1 MRVRYIMK
9 SIEKRDRAVY
19 GSIPAMRVRY
29 IFHVRYTTSPRPGSI
44 PAMRVRYIDSF
55 DVERLP
61 EPGFNSRYAGKIH
74 RVVSL
79 NCKEVLYGSI
89 PAMRVRYIGKTLSM
103 IQYAYGSIPAM
114 RVRYISKNNGK
125 HCH

>member
-44 PAMRVRYIDSF
+44 PAMRVRYIINA
-55 DVERLP
+55 DVSY
-61 EPGFNSRYAGKIH
+61 NI
-74 RVVSL
+74 
-79 NCKEVLYGSI
+79 KEGSI
-89 PAMRVRYIGKTLSM
+89 PAMRVRYIVLRKITITVDDVVQFPLCG
-103 IQYAYGSIPAM
+103 
-114 RVRYISKNNGK
+114 
-125 HCH
+125 